1 MKIAALAAT
10 GPDHMQAQAAGE
22 EAEAGEVLANL
33 VLLLVPCLRSLLLV
47 HSLVH
52 SLVLVQIRMSRSLLG
67 SLLGSLTRGK
77 AGTFEGC

>member
-47 HSLVH
+47 HSLV
-52 SLVLVQIRMSRSLLG
+52 LVQIRMSRSLLG